1 MARTQ
6 NEITRDE
13 RLLNLLE
20 NIFST
25 LNEIKSS
32 INKLNVDSKNGKKK

>member
-13 RLLNLLE
+13 RTLNLLE
-20 NIFST
+20 NIFSI

-32 INKLNVDSKNGKKK
+32 INNLDVESKNRKKK

>member
-13 RLLNLLE
+13 RTLNLLE
-20 NIFST
+20 NIFGI

-32 INKLNVDSKNGKKK
+32 INNLEIESKDRKKK